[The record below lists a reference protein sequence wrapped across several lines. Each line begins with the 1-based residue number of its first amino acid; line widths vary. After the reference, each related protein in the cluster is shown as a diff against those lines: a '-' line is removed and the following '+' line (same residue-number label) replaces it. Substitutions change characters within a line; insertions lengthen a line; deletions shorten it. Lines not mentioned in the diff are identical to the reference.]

1 MKERLKNK
9 ILAEFISKMAN
20 IYPTMEEHQIRNISY
35 HLSNIAH
42 DTFMHNDEG
51 LSELLGDAIK
61 DLEEHRTQFQEH
73 ILFLQKNSKKILE
86 ILKSK
91 SLVYYDSDPKLNKN
105 VLKGRTNVLTEVVV
119 YMNILNDMVIAYYK
133 DVYKIQQNEDRTVQ
147 TSLF

>member
-9 ILAEFISKMAN
+9 ILAEFISKMEVE
-20 IYPTMEEHQIRNISY
+20 YPEMEEHQIRNISY
-35 HLSNIAH
+35 KLSNLSH
-42 DTFMHNDEG
+42 DIFMQNDEG
-51 LSELLGDAIK
+51 LSELVEKAVK

-119 YMNILNDMVIAYYK
+119 YMNILNDMVISYYK
-133 DVYKIQQNEDRTVQ
+133 DVYKIQQNEDRTIQ

>member
-9 ILAEFISKMAN
+9 ILAEFISKMGN
-20 IYPTMEEHQIRNISY
+20 EYPTMEEHQIRNISY

-42 DTFMHNDEG
+42 DIFMHNDEG
-51 LSELLGDAIK
+51 LSEMVEKAIK
-61 DLEEHRTQFQEH
+61 DLEEHRKQFQEH
-73 ILFLQKNSKKILE
+73 ILFLQKNSSKILE

-119 YMNILNDMVIAYYK
+119 YMNILNDMVISYYK
-133 DVYKIQQNEDRTVQ
+133 DVYKIQQNEDRTIQ

>member
-9 ILAEFISKMAN
+9 ILAEFISKMGVE
-20 IYPTMEEHQIRNISY
+20 YPKMEEHQIRNISY

-42 DTFMHNDEG
+42 DIFMQNDEG

-133 DVYKIQQNEDRTVQ
+133 DVYKIQQNEDRTIQ